1 MQFRGD
7 MFQSWTLTAFASRTL
22 VSLNYHTTQKNLAS
36 NETEQGIQLSLVTC
50 YYLDKILSMLL
61 IRPPSLPKL
70 RINPAE
76 LVPLDPLLPLSAILK
91 AVVGFA
97 RVQEEA
103 IDILLKTQ
111 NIDDKC
117 QVAIIDRL
125 VQEMFQLHTRLQEVR
140 DLS

>member
-1 MQFRGD
+1 M
-7 MFQSWTLTAFASRTL
+7 
-22 VSLNYHTTQKNLAS
+22 SLNYHTTQKNLAS